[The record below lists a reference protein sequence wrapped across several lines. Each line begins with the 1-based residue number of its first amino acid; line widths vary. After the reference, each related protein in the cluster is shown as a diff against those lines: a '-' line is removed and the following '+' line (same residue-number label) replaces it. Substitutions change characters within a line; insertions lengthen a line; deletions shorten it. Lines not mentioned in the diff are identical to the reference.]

1 MGRLGLIS
9 LYILCVGCILSC
21 SKQTDVPNLV
31 TEMCDVSINSSGIAT
46 KAVLDNG
53 VVLDIASQ
61 GLTSNVSDTT
71 VRSVLTYAWVDGVPC
86 VYDNIP
92 AICMRPAS
100 AESFETCPHDPVK
113 LVSVWQMGRYINL
126 VIGEMTTGN
135 GTHEYAFCM
144 DSLKDGVL
152 YTSFLHR
159 QPATDAG
166 SFTQKRYASMPVCG
180 NGVEAY
186 DSVCLS
192 ICTYDGVR
200 KFVCASAAF

>member
-1 MGRLGLIS
+1 MVRFSQVLLSI
-9 LYILCVGCILSC
+9 ICVGCILSC
-21 SKQTDVPNLV
+21 SKDTDVPNLV
-31 TEMCDVSINSSGIAT
+31 TEMCDVSINSDGIAT

-71 VRSVLTYAWVDGVPC
+71 LRSVLTYAWVDGVPR
-86 VYDNIP
+86 VYDNAP
-92 AICMRPAS
+92 AICMRPAA
-100 AESFETCPHDPVK
+100 AENFETYPHDPVK
-113 LVSVWQMGRYINL
+113 LVSVWQKGRYINL
-126 VIGEMTTGN
+126 VVGEMTTGN
-135 GTHEYAFCM
+135 AAHEYAFCL

-159 QPATDAG
+159 QPTTDAG
-166 SFTQKRYASMPVCG
+166 SFTQKRYASMPVSG
-180 NGVEAY
+180 NSVEAY

-192 ICTYDGVR
+192 IYTYDGVR